1 LSVLEVGG
9 RCDPR
14 FGAVRDAFA
23 ANFTE
28 RGETGAAVCLAV
40 HGTVVAD
47 LWAGQAG
54 PAPGRAW
61 QPDTLVNVFSVGKG
75 LIAACVARLIGR
87 GRLDPNAP
95 VARYW
100 PEFAAAGKTDVTL
113 RQLLSH
119 QAGCPRSATRC
130 PRAAC
135 STGR

>member
-54 PAPGRAW
+54 PPPGRAW

-87 GRLDPNAP
+87 STPTR
-95 VARYW
+95 RW
-100 PEFAAAGKTDVTL
+100 PG
-113 RQLLSH
+113 
-119 QAGCPRSATRC
+119 
-130 PRAAC
+130 
-135 STGR
+135 TGRSSLPPARRT